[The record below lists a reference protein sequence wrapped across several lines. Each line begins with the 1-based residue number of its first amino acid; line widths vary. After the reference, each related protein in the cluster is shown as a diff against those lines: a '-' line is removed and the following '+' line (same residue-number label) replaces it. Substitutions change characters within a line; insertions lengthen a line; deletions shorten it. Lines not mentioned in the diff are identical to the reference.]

1 MKRIKGISVVLILA
15 TLLQLFTGIVSFAQ
29 NEADANK
36 ENHPVWYLR
45 ESFGSASSWDKAR
58 AWNGT
63 NTNTGLGLNGV
74 ELADDSTAQKSEAY
88 RALNDIDS
96 GIITLDFDF
105 RVDRYCDNVAF
116 RLLNDTE
123 TVFGIVTK
131 GTNIYLEQP
140 ENTTEY
146 ISNYTPSV
154 INKDKVNYIVAH
166 IDMDNK
172 KIIDI
177 YIDGVKCI
185 ENKPFAN
192 DAGKINGFD
201 VETAE
206 AGKVVLTN
214 QRVHIYKGYIVMDD
228 FFNNREV
235 NQIGWDFQK
244 NGGTLSVYTANN
256 RNVDRYSMQMN
267 TSQGGI
273 KATKKFNAESGHLIF
288 EASVLQPK
296 KRNGITISVNNGSN
310 SVISVTTDGTNFKY
324 GAQPFYNYMDN
335 MWYVLKFDMDLNN
348 KTANLYLNNKLKAEN
363 IKLNYSS
370 IDNITID
377 AGQNDIPTI
386 IDDVKLYHAYEYP
399 EDYVPEPVKPE
410 KVDDSFLFGMQM
422 CPLWTEGLYT
432 KSWDYVKA
440 APDRMPILGAYDEG
454 NPEVNDWEI
463 KWLIDHGFDFQW
475 VCTYPSY
482 QMNFSKTA
490 VASPTKPDM
499 VREGNAL
506 YEGFMNAKYSS
517 NFKFAICMEN
527 SFLTQG
533 PAIRDYFYDVVVPY
547 WIEYYFKDDR
557 YLKID
562 GRPVMSVLVMDSF
575 LNMFEGTDGLTG
587 TESIKAGVD
596 KFRQMCIDAGVGNP
610 YITDQPT
617 QNGYSGKAYTYYSQ
631 CGIDGTAAY
640 GYNQKMTLGQQR
652 QVLEK
657 GLEAGT
663 TVGVET
669 VPCLAPRRGDDPW
682 LNGTN
687 ETGFKSTEDEFNHTL
702 EWVKDTFSGASQ
714 TKLAKQLVMLAT
726 WDEYGEGHCLCP
738 SVGDG
743 FKYLDCIRRIFC
755 KKYEHDEAIPTEKQK
770 ERVNKL
776 VVQDRKPGFL
786 SDAMVKAQILEKPTP
801 EIPDTVKEVWNFTDA
816 SVEQE
821 WGVESGISE
830 NSITSEG
837 WVIQPSNTTPTITFN
852 KKVSYD
858 ISDVTYMKI
867 RMKQSKHST
876 GGYAYWITSTA
887 GEYDTKNMA
896 CHFSASVD
904 GVKEFRDYYIPVG
917 EKIRWKG
924 NLTGLK
930 INLGV
935 LTDTSDNFVIES
947 ISFLSDD
954 KLTKMT
960 KVSLDGANY
969 ILNPAP
975 VTNNG
980 VVMIPLREMCE
991 ILGISV
997 ENYARTNSYL
1007 ILGQNS
1013 VIVTEGSLTAKKN
1026 NSVITLQEAPYKISK
1041 IVNDT
1046 LYVPINVI
1054 AETLGRK
1061 VSYDQRNNVV
1071 DVESSKQKTVTANRK
1086 ILGELSGGDAEA
1098 FYDLSGVNKI
1108 TYEKGITILT
1118 GGGYP
1123 TPLSRAF
1130 AGIKMEDV
1138 KVVAFKF
1145 TSSSAGSMKFLY
1157 STMEDSMITADK
1169 ASRAIPVAAGE
1180 NYIEEPTSSLFAWEG
1195 TANIFRFQPPA
1206 GKTLE
1211 IEWIRFLGDPLPV
1224 KEGEINASSC
1234 MTYDEEFCSWEF
1246 YENTEYDGWLQ
1257 NKFVGSMNTNSGIL
1271 NFKVA
1276 GTKPSLVTAGTL
1288 NIDASKIKSIDI
1300 ALKNETA
1307 GEKLKLYYI
1316 TDSKDAWSENK
1327 VFDISIT
1334 PNDQYDKTYS
1344 IDVGSSPAWKDTIK
1358 KFMLVTEGKKGRLSI
1373 DYIRLNY
1380 NTEQGGVVNENQE

>member
-1 MKRIKGISVVLILA
+1 MKKFKGISVVLVLA
-15 TLLQLFTGIVSFAQ
+15 TLLQMFTGIVSYAQ
-29 NEADANK
+29 GETRTDQ
-36 ENHPVWYLR
+36 ENYPVWYLR

-58 AWNGT
+58 AWNGS
-63 NTNTGLGLNGV
+63 NTNTGSGLNGV

-96 GIITLDFDF
+96 GVITLDFDF

-116 RLLNDTE
+116 RLLNDET

-140 ENTTEY
+140 GNTTEY

-172 KIIDI
+172 NIIDI
-177 YIDGVKCI
+177 YVDGVKCI

-192 DAGKINGFD
+192 DADKINGFD
-201 VETAE
+201 VETDE
-206 AGKVVLTN
+206 VGKVVLTN
-214 QRVHIYKGYIVMDD
+214 QRIHIYKGYIVMDD
-228 FFNNREV
+228 FFNNREIKP
-235 NQIGWDFQK
+235 IGWEFEK

-273 KATKKFNAESGHLIF
+273 KATKKFDAEGGHLVF
-288 EASVLQPK
+288 ETSVLQPK
-296 KRNGITISVNNGSN
+296 NRDGITISVNSGND
-310 SVISVTTDGTNFKY
+310 SVMSVTTDGTNFKY
-324 GAQPFYNYMDN
+324 NSQSFYNYMDN
-335 MWYVLKFDMDLNN
+335 VWYVLKFDMDLNN
-348 KTANLYLNNKLKAEN
+348 KTAKLYLNNKLKLEN

-370 IDNITID
+370 IDNITIE
-377 AGQNDIPTI
+377 AGQNDIVTI
-386 IDDVKLYHAYEYP
+386 VDDVKLYHPFEYP
-399 EDYVPEPVKPE
+399 DDYVPEPVKPE
-410 KVDDSFLFGMQM
+410 KVDDTFLFGMQM

-490 VASPTKPDM
+490 IASPTKPDM
-499 VREGNAL
+499 VREGNSL
-506 YEGFMNAKYSS
+506 YEGFMNAKYSED
-517 NFKFAICMEN
+517 FKFAICMEN

-533 PAIRDYFYDVVVPY
+533 TAIRDYFYDVVVPY

-652 QVLEK
+652 QTLEN
-657 GLEAGT
+657 GLSYGEP
-663 TVGVET
+663 VGVET

-687 ETGFKSTEDEFNHTL
+687 ETGFKSTTEEFDHTL
-702 EWVKDTFSGASQ
+702 EWVKDKFGGASQ
-714 TKLAKQLVMLAT
+714 TELSKQLVMLAT

-743 FKYLDCIRRIFC
+743 FKYLDCVRRVFC
-755 KKYEHDEAIPTEKQK
+755 KDYEHEEAIPTENQK

-776 VVQDRKPGFL
+776 VVQDRKPGFM
-786 SDAMVKAQILEKPTP
+786 SDASVVGQVLENTTP
-801 EIPDTVKEVWNFTDA
+801 EIPTTVKHIWDFTKSA
-816 SVEQE
+816 GQE
-821 WGVESGISE
+821 WVVESGIGE
-830 NSITSEG
+830 NSITPEG
-837 WVIQPSNTTPTITFN
+837 WVIQPSNTTPTIAFG

-858 ISDVTYMKI
+858 ISDVTYIKV
-867 RMKQSKHST
+867 RMKQSLSST

-896 CHFSASVD
+896 CHMPSSVD
-904 GVKEFRDYYIPVG
+904 GVKEFKDYYIPVG

-935 LTDTSDNFVIES
+935 VTDTTDNFVVES
-947 ISFLSDD
+947 IAFLSDD
-954 KLTKMT
+954 ELTNAT
-960 KVSLDGANY
+960 KVSMDGANCV
-969 ILNPAP
+969 LNPAP
-975 VTNNG
+975 VVKNG
-980 VVMIPLREMCE
+980 VVMVPLREITT
-991 ILGISV
+991 ILGINV

-1007 ILGQNS
+1007 ILGQNP
-1013 VIVTEGSLTAKKN
+1013 VIVTEGSTSAKKN
-1026 NSVITLQEAPYKISK
+1026 NTPIALQEAPYRVSD

-1046 LYVPINVI
+1046 VYVPLNTI
-1054 AETLGRK
+1054 ADTLGRK
-1061 VSYDQRNNVV
+1061 ATYDQGQNVI
-1071 DVESSKQKTVTANRK
+1071 DVESSKQKVTTVQRK
-1086 ILGELSGGDAEA
+1086 VLGEISGGDAEA
-1098 FYDLSGVNKI
+1098 FYNLDGVNKM
-1108 TYEKGITILT
+1108 TYQNGITIMEC
-1118 GGGYP
+1118 GGYP
-1123 TPLSRAF
+1123 TPLSRKF
-1130 AGIKMEDV
+1130 AGIKLEDV

-1145 TSSSAGSMKFLY
+1145 TSSSAGQMNFLWN
-1157 STMEDSMITADK
+1157 SSLDNLITADK
-1169 ASRAIPVAAGE
+1169 ASRKVLVSAGE
-1180 NYIEEPTSSLFAWEG
+1180 NYIEEPTDTLFGWEG
-1195 TANIFRFQPPA
+1195 TADIFRFQPPA
-1206 GKTLE
+1206 GKTIE
-1211 IEWIRFLGDPLPV
+1211 IEWIRFLGDPIV
-1224 KEGEINASSC
+1224 TSGEEEIDMSPC
-1234 MTYDEEFCSWEF
+1234 ITYTDEYLSWELD
-1246 YENTEYDGWLQ
+1246 ENTVYDGWTQ
-1257 NKFVGSMNTNSGIL
+1257 NKNIGNMEIKSGALSFSIVGANPRLI
-1271 NFKVA
+1271 
-1276 GTKPSLVTAGTL
+1276 TAG
-1288 NIDASKIKSIDI
+1288 NVAFDASKVTSIDI
-1300 ALKNETA
+1300 VLKNNTQGET
-1307 GEKLKLYYI
+1307 LKLYYMKKGEKEWDNNNVI
-1316 TDSKDAWSENK
+1316 ELAIK
-1327 VFDISIT
+1327 
-1334 PNDQYDKTYS
+1334 PNDQYDNTYH
-1344 IDVGSSPAWKDTIK
+1344 IDTTKYADWNGIINNL
-1358 KFMLVTEGKKGRLSI
+1358 MLSFEGRKGDISI

-1380 NTEQGGVVNENQE
+1380 ATE